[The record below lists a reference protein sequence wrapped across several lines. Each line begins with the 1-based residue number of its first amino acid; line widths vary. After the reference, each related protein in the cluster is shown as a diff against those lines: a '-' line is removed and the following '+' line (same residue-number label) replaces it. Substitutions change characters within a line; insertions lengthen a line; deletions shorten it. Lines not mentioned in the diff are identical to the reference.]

1 MNPNDGSWW
10 YVRDGL
16 VDFSYTGMG
25 TGMIGQGIHL
35 TPGISETDRS
45 ISLIPA
51 VWQLMEIPVTCE
63 DITWSKMADY
73 GRKFPVW
80 CRRLSKE

>member
-1 MNPNDGSWW
+1 MTAYNEVQMNPNDGSWW

-25 TGMIGQGIHL
+25 TGMIGPGIHL

-45 ISLIPA
+45 IFH
-51 VWQLMEIPVTCE
+51 
-63 DITWSKMADY
+63 ITEY
-73 GRKFPVW
+73 
-80 CRRLSKE
+80 LSTR